1 MHFLERRIVLITG
14 KGGVGRTTVAAA
26 LARAAAAAGKRVLLT
41 ELGDPE
47 GGYSAI
53 GRRFGREHV
62 TSEPAPVAPNLQ
74 INHLWARSGHELFLG
89 TALPGALV
97 RAAVRSK
104 AVDKFLT
111 AAPSFHEMGIF
122 YHLLTLLKATRKD
135 GAPEHEII
143 VVDMPATGHTLAL
156 TSLPDILLR
165 LIPGGPIAR
174 AMREG
179 QSFLNDPKVGEAW
192 VVTLPEQL
200 PVTEAIE
207 LLEGLHETRM
217 AAGGVVLNRFP
228 ADPFTPA
235 EREAMA
241 DVLEAT
247 PMHGQLEFERIG
259 AAQHA
264 AQRLLGAVHVPVIT
278 LPEIYVAEHPD
289 PVPTLTEVLALA
301 MKGTP

>member
-1 MHFLERRIVLITG
+1 
-14 KGGVGRTTVAAA
+14 
-26 LARAAAAAGKRVLLT
+26 
-41 ELGDPE
+41 
-47 GGYSAI
+47 
-53 GRRFGREHV
+53 
-62 TSEPAPVAPNLQ
+62 
-74 INHLWARSGHELFLG
+74 
-89 TALPGALV
+89 
-97 RAAVRSK
+97 
-104 AVDKFLT
+104 DKFLT

-135 GAPEHEII
+135 GAPEHELII
-143 VVDMPATGHTLAL
+143 IDMPATGHTLAL

-179 QSFLNDPKVGEAW
+179 QGFLNDPRLGEAW

-207 LLEGLHETRM
+207 LLEGLRETRM
-217 AAGGVVLNRFP
+217 AAGGVVLNRYP
-228 ADPFTPA
+228 ADPFTPH

-241 DVLEAT
+241 EVLRST

-278 LPEIYVAEHPD
+278 LPEVYAADDPD
-289 PVPTLTEVLALA
+289 PVPTLTDVLARA
-301 MKGTP
+301 MRGTP

>member
-1 MHFLERRIVLITG
+1 VHFLERRIVLITG

-62 TSEPAPVAPNLQ
+62 APEPVVVAPNLQ
-74 INHLWARSGHELFLG
+74 LNHLWARTGHELFLG
-89 TALPGALV
+89 NALPGALV

-135 GAPEHEII
+135 GAPEHELII
-143 VVDMPATGHTLAL
+143 IDMPATGHTLAL

-179 QSFLNDPKVGEAW
+179 QGFLNDPRLGEAW

-207 LLEGLHETRM
+207 LLEGLRETRM
-217 AAGGVVLNRFP
+217 AAGGVVLNRYP
-228 ADPFTPA
+228 ADPFTPVERDAIA
-235 EREAMA
+235 E
-241 DVLEAT
+241 VLRTT

-278 LPEIYVAEHPD
+278 LPEVYPADDPD
-289 PVPTLTEVLALA
+289 PVPTLTDVLARA
-301 MKGTP
+301 MRGTP